1 MIKLTTNWK
10 TIGTISIATS
20 LAALAFGVI
29 NFQTSEA
36 GIGPLPTEPVL
47 CSLDGQ
53 VAVHYD
59 KIWFHTPIAALKS
72 AQFGTLFSFP
82 NTPLDVKVID
92 ELNEV
97 ADLRAKVAGFLA
109 AAGFVKFSGAPVL
122 PQDIAIDD
130 VEYAISCEFLNG
142 PS

>member
-1 MIKLTTNWK
+1 MTKLTTNWK

-20 LAALAFGVI
+20 IAALAFGVA

-36 GIGPLPTEPVL
+36 GGNGVGLP

-59 KIWFHTPIAALKS
+59 KIVFHTPIAALKFS
-72 AQFGTLFSFP
+72 SSGSLFALP

-92 ELNEV
+92 ELTEV
-97 ADLRAKVAGFLA
+97 ADLRLKVADFLKG
-109 AAGFVKFSGAPVL
+109 AGLVKFSGLTAGPL
-122 PQDIAIDD
+122 DIVIDD
-130 VEYAISCEFLNG
+130 VEYAISCEFLTPPG
-142 PS
+142 

>member
-1 MIKLTTNWK
+1 MTKLTTNWK

-20 LAALAFGVI
+20 IAALAFGVA

-36 GIGPLPTEPVL
+36 GGNGVGLN

-59 KIWFHTPIAALKS
+59 KIIFHTPIAALKF
-72 AQFGTLFSFP
+72 APTGPLFAFP

-92 ELNEV
+92 QLDEV
-97 ADLRAKVAGFLA
+97 ADLRAKVAEFLA
-109 AAGFVKFSGAPVL
+109 GAGLVKFSGAAVTPK
-122 PQDIAIDD
+122 DIVIDD
-130 VEYAISCEFLNG
+130 VEYAISCEFT
-142 PS
+142 PPQ